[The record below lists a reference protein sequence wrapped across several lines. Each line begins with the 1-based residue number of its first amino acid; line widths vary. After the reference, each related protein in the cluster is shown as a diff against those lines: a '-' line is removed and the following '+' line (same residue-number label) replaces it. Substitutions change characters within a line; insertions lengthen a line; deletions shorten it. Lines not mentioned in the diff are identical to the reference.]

1 MAEVNKVM
9 LNIREFGKAV
19 RDVLSSPEA
28 SQKWLKDLHDSLL
41 YGIEGVSQFGDAL
54 RNEALEYTK
63 KISEIKRKAVNE
75 RWQKKIQQNIKQQP
89 QPTKPPTKEEVY
101 AFAEEHQL
109 DDIIAREWLE
119 LHQERGF
126 KDKNGKTLINWK
138 GALTRYCKARE
149 DKL

>member
-41 YGIEGVSQFGDAL
+41 YGIEGVSKFGDAL
-54 RNEALEYTK
+54 RNEAIDFTAK
-63 KISEIKRKAVNE
+63 KINNGRKGGLSRAMNAG
-75 RWQKKIQQNIKQQP
+75 QNIKQP

-126 KDKNGKTLINWK
+126 KDKNGNALLNWK

-149 DKL
+149 DNL

>member
-54 RNEALEYTK
+54 RNEAIEYTQ

-75 RWQKKIQQNIKQQP
+75 RWQKKN
-89 QPTKPPTKEEVY
+89 TT
-101 AFAEEHQL
+101 EHQ
-109 DDIIAREWLE
+109 ATTTT
-119 LHQERGF
+119 
-126 KDKNGKTLINWK
+126 DKATNQRRSVRIHRR
-138 GALTRYCKARE
+138 APTR
-149 DKL
+149 